1 MTELLINATMIVNR
15 GHKLIILV
23 RQYVQNSCVISSLL
37 RSSKYW
43 WLMKAYSGVSKDKC
57 IPF

>member
-15 GHKLIILV
+15 GQKLIISV
-23 RQYVQNSCVISSLL
+23 RRYVQFPCVVGSLL

-43 WLMKAYSGVSKDKC
+43 WKHTVVS
-57 IPF
+57 PRTSALLL